1 MKLTEIAENNVRKA
15 EKLIREKPVNST
27 WTERIFLLDEA
38 WDKFAGEPQPILMG
52 HGLAYVTGRCTL
64 PVDPDDL
71 LLGRYIDKVPDE
83 EEEARFVSLI
93 RANRLREN
101 PIISLSGG
109 HITLDCAGFVERGI
123 GGYIGM
129 TEKRLAEGG
138 EDENGTNFLRGM
150 LLTCEAMRDYILR
163 YAAEAEKAG
172 KPDAAAVCRGIAS
185 DPPSSFRE
193 GLQLILFLFT
203 FYMAYGGTMV
213 ACLNFGRIDDYLLP
227 LYEADLAAGRLTREE
242 AGAYFDDFSCKC
254 SLHLGRGEHQMF
266 DGTEPK
272 ATGWDRNPTFDSPT
286 YVEIGGYSYRTD
298 HRTNPLTRL
307 FAEHIHPKLKNPVF
321 ITRLT
326 REDDPDLFRLLCD
339 KARRNATIL
348 FYNDETELPAF
359 RSLGIGEKHALD
371 YSMHP
376 CNWPDIAGGSG
387 IVGGFGGP
395 VPIMLLSLFEKRRD
409 FASVDG
415 IIAALAE
422 QFRTEVRAVCA
433 GYRARFRGARPA
445 SDGLLNLNDV
455 FSEGTIGAARG
466 ITNGGARYPALYGQI
481 RSLATAVDML
491 SSIGTLVFDRR
502 LCTFEELDDACRD
515 DFASRPDLLAAALRA
530 PKYGT
535 DDDYA
540 DGIAVKLMNALLDV
554 IDEETVNEKGE
565 KDVLSLNTTITD
577 TWYIAQGAG
586 MQATHDGRRRG
597 QPISENL
604 SPTRGVNGS
613 VTALLNSVAKLP
625 FPRLH
630 SGAFNVRLRQ
640 DAVAGEE
647 GLDRLCALLSTFFEA
662 GGMQMQLTVADTAE
676 LRDAQLHPEDH
687 RDLTVRITGYSAV
700 FNDMTRNA
708 QCEIIARDENC

>member
-1 MKLTEIAENNVRKA
+1 MNITEIAENNVRKA

-27 WTERIFLLDEA
+27 WIERIFLMDDA
-38 WDKFAGEPQPILMG
+38 WKANEGQPQPILMG
-52 HGLAYVTGRCTL
+52 NGLAYVLSRCSL

-71 LLGRYIDKVPDE
+71 LLGRFAEKVPDE
-83 EEEARFVSLI
+83 AEEARFLELL

-101 PIISLSGG
+101 PIFCYNGG
-109 HITLDCAGFVERGI
+109 HITLDCAGFVEKGI
-123 GGYIGM
+123 SGYIDM
-129 TEKRLAEGG
+129 AKERLERGG

-150 LLTCEAMRDYILR
+150 VLTYTAMRDYILR
-163 YAAEAEKAG
+163 YAEAAEKAG
-172 KPDAAAVCRGIAS
+172 KPDAAAVCRNIAYA
-185 DPPSSFRE
+185 PPKTFRE
-193 GLQLILFLFT
+193 ALQLMILLFNV
-203 FYMAYGGTMV
+203 YMAYGSAMV
-213 ACLNFGRIDDYLLP
+213 ACLNFGRIDDFLLP
-227 LYEADLAAGRLTREE
+227 LYEADLAAGRMTREE

-286 YVEIGGYSYRTD
+286 YVDIGGYSYRTD
-298 HRTNPLTRL
+298 HKTNPLTRL

-326 REDDPDLFRLLCD
+326 KEDDPELFRLLCD
-339 KARRNATIL
+339 KARQNATIL
-348 FYNDETELPAF
+348 FYNDETEIPAF
-359 RSLGIGEKHALD
+359 RSLGIDEKDALD

-376 CNWPDIAGGSG
+376 CNWPDISGGSG

-395 VPIMLLSLFEKRRD
+395 VPIMLLNLFAKRRD
-409 FASVDG
+409 FTSVDE
-415 IIAALAE
+415 IISALAE
-422 QFRTEVRAVCA
+422 QFREEVRAVCA
-433 GYRARFRGARPA
+433 GYRARFRGAKPA
-445 SDGLLNLNDV
+445 SDGILNLNDV
-455 FSEGTIGAARG
+455 FIEGTVEAARG

-481 RSLATAVDML
+481 RSIATAVDML
-491 SSIGTLVFDRR
+491 SSTGTLVFDRKI
-502 LCTFEELDDACRD
+502 CTFEELDDACKD

-535 DDDYA
+535 DDEYA
-540 DGIAVKLMNALLDV
+540 DSIAVKLMNALLDV

-577 TWYIAQGAG
+577 TWYIGQGAG
-586 MQATHDGRRRG
+586 MQATHNGRRKG

-604 SPTRGVNGS
+604 SPTRGVNDS
-613 VTALLNSVAKLP
+613 VTALLNSVSKLP
-625 FPRLH
+625 FKRLH
-630 SGAFNVRLRQ
+630 SGAFNIRLRK

-647 GLDRLCALLSTFFEA
+647 GLDRLCVLLSTFFEQ
-662 GGMQMQLTVADTAE
+662 GGIQAQLTVADTAE
-676 LRDAQLHPEDH
+676 LRDAQLHPENH

-708 QCEIIARDENC
+708 QCEIIARDENA